1 MNILM
6 LVVLLLI
13 CVFSIPLIY
22 NLFDLLGLKILFI
35 INIIMMFITSFKNI
49 ELINLNISLSSIF
62 ILPLTALL
70 IISSYKIKAKD
81 LKSNIKQIL
90 FIITFII
97 IEIIL
102 LSMYQ
107 HSVNDT
113 TTSNVINILL
123 YNHKT
128 IIIFPIVLLIT
139 MYGTIK
145 CYQYIKK
152 IENNIF
158 IDFVITSIC
167 IGILDTVL
175 YTIIVNINVL
185 SINDILKLALSNYLI
200 RIVLS
205 IIYVP
210 VINYILKRKKEQI

>member
-90 FIITFII
+90 FIITF
-97 IEIIL
+97 
-102 LSMYQ
+102 
-107 HSVNDT
+107 
-113 TTSNVINILL
+113 
-123 YNHKT
+123 
-128 IIIFPIVLLIT
+128 
-139 MYGTIK
+139 YGK
-145 CYQYIKK
+145 LCDC
-152 IENNIF
+152 
-158 IDFVITSIC
+158 IDFHFYLVI
-167 IGILDTVL
+167 
-175 YTIIVNINVL
+175 
-185 SINDILKLALSNYLI
+185 
-200 RIVLS
+200 
-205 IIYVP
+205 
-210 VINYILKRKKEQI
+210 

>member
-70 IISSYKIKAKD
+70 IISSYKIKPKD

-107 HSVNDT
+107 HSVNYT

-123 YNHKT
+123 YNY
-128 IIIFPIVLLIT
+128 ISYSLI
-139 MYGTIK
+139 
-145 CYQYIKK
+145 
-152 IENNIF
+152 NNNLWYNK
-158 IDFVITSIC
+158 D
-167 IGILDTVL
+167 
-175 YTIIVNINVL
+175 L
-185 SINDILKLALSNYLI
+185 SIYKKNRKQYFHRFCYYFYLYRNI
-200 RIVLS
+200 RYS
-205 IIYVP
+205 IIY
-210 VINYILKRKKEQI
+210 NFSKH